1 VAGLRTEGALV
12 RRGSGARPLESPA
25 AVLARSTIG
34 LRSWPGARAALL
46 ANGVMQDAGVRRS
59 APKGKR
65 MRWLVAGLAAFAT
78 LGAGAQ
84 SAVAA
89 GGPVVNEVDCVR
101 ACKDGEPRGG
111 SLVEFA
117 GRNLGDVS
125 RAYVTGGEREVADV
139 PGQVG
144 EASAEAVRVRLP
156 WETVT
161 GEFSLGTSGG
171 RISSASDTM
180 LEIAPIP
187 VVAKW
192 RCVRSCESGRKPRPG
207 SLLAVTGVRLEEVQ
221 SVKLM
226 GKRGRGDDR
235 TGRVGQQTF
244 AGFRLRVPKGART
257 GSLIAYE
264 ADGDRSPRRQVGIA
278 AGRVQVAP
286 GATTGGV
293 FPIRGAHDYGNEIS
307 TFGNARGRPHQG
319 HDVFAKCGTPL
330 VAAVGGKVRYAGYQS
345 SAGNYIVIAGSNP
358 TQDYVYMHMQAA
370 SAYKTG
376 ARVETGAQIGTVG
389 ETGNAQGCHLHFE
402 MWSAPGWYEG
412 GSAFDPLPQLKA
424 WDRET

>member
-1 VAGLRTEGALV
+1 MSGLVHEAG
-12 RRGSGARPLESPA
+12 GSRPVP
-25 AVLARSTIG
+25 
-34 LRSWPGARAALL
+34 
-46 ANGVMQDAGVRRS
+46 N
-59 APKGKR
+59 GKR
-65 MRWLVAGLAAFAT
+65 MRWLVAALAALAT

-89 GGPVVNEVDCVR
+89 GGPVVSDVECVR

-111 SLVEFA
+111 SLVEVS
-117 GRNLGDVS
+117 GRNLGDVA
-125 RAYVTGGEREVADV
+125 RAYFTGGERDVADV
-139 PGQVG
+139 PGKVG

-171 RISSASDTM
+171 RISSASDTT

-187 VVAKW
+187 VVAEW
-192 RCVRSCESGRKPRPG
+192 RCIRSCATGRKVRPG
-207 SLLAVTGVRLEEVQ
+207 SLLQVTGVRLDGVQ
-221 SVKLM
+221 SAKLL
-226 GKRGRGDDR
+226 GKRGRADDVIA
-235 TGRVGQQTF
+235 RVGSQDF
-244 AGFRLRVPKGART
+244 AGFRLRVPKGAQT

-264 ADGDRSPRRQVGIA
+264 ADGDRSPRRRVAVG

-286 GATTGGV
+286 GSTTGGV
-293 FPIRGAHDYGNEIS
+293 FPIRGAHDYGNAGS
-307 TFGNARGRPHQG
+307 TFGNARGRPHKG
-319 HDVFAKCGTPL
+319 HDVFATCGTPL

-345 SAGNYIVIAGSNP
+345 SAGNYIVIAGADP
-358 TQDYVYMHMQAA
+358 KQDYVYMHLTSPA
-370 SAYKTG
+370 SYKTG
-376 ARVETGAQIGTVG
+376 ATVETGAQIGTVG

-412 GSAFDPLPQLKA
+412 GEAFDPLPQLKA